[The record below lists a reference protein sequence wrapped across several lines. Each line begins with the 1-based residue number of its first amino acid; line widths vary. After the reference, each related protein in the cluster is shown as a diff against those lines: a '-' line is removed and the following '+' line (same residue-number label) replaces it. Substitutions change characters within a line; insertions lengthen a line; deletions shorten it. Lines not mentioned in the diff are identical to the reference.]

1 MFFLCHYGMSQNFFE
16 GLILYII
23 SKNYKDKV
31 ACIKSVPVTLTTKI
45 LYGILRALQSG
56 RNS

>member
-1 MFFLCHYGMSQNFFE
+1 MECFFYATMECPKSFFE

-23 SKNYKDKV
+23 SKHYKDKV

-45 LYGILRALQSG
+45 LYGILRAL
-56 RNS
+56 